1 MDLLYHW
8 VKIIYDCYTK
18 IVELIVD
25 DTVVIMF
32 MIPLNGMLK
41 TEQSLVIQT
50 KKQDVQRATIE
61 VTAQYKIVNTLV
73 TYDNNEL

>member
-1 MDLLYHW
+1 MDLLHHW
-8 VKIIYDCYTK
+8 IKIIYDCYTK

-25 DTVVIMF
+25 DTMIMF

-50 KKQDVQRATIE
+50 KKQDVRRATIE
-61 VTAQYKIVNTLV
+61 VTAQYQIVSTLV